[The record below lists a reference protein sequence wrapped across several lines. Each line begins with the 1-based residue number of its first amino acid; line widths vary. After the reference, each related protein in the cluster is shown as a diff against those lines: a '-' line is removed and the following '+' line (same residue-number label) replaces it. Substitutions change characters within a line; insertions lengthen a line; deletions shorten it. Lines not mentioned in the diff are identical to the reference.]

1 MHLGLLGPKRVAMGD
16 AGNLLPPPYHLVDN
30 DFSMLD
36 QTDLVF
42 IDPVSTGY
50 SRALPGEKPKEFHD
64 FKKDIESVG
73 DFIRLYCTRYLRW
86 GSPKYLIGESYGTTR
101 AAGLSGYLQERHG
114 LYLNGI
120 MLVSAVLNFQTIE
133 FENGNDLPYMLYLPS
148 YAATAWYH
156 QRLAGYLEKR
166 PICELLEEVEAFALG
181 EYNTALVK
189 GDSLTAEEQG
199 RLVRKLSRYTGLS
212 EAYLERLNLRPGIMR
227 FTKELLRDQRR
238 TVGRLDSRFTGID
251 HDAAGERIE
260 HDPSMSATMG
270 PFTAAFNQYVRTE
283 LDFQSD
289 LPYEVIKDLGE
300 DWTFA
305 QHNNRFVDVAENLRQ
320 AISANPALRV
330 FVANGY
336 YDLATPYLATRYT
349 FNHLALD
356 PTLRGNIT
364 MGYYEAGH
372 MMYVHLPSLE
382 KLKGDLAG
390 WMGAGM
396 VEA

>member
-1 MHLGLLGPKRVAMGD
+1 
-16 AGNLLPPPYHLVDN
+16 
-30 DFSMLD
+30 
-36 QTDLVF
+36 VF

-166 PICELLEEVEAFALG
+166 ALTELLEEVEAFALG

-251 HDAAGERIE
+251 HDAAGERID

-283 LDFQSD
+283 LGFQSD
-289 LPYEVIKDLGE
+289 LLYEVIKDLGE

-305 QHNNRFVDVAENLRQ
+305 QHNNRFVDVAETLRHS
-320 AISANPALRV
+320 ISANPALRV

-336 YDLATPYLATRYT
+336 YDLATPYFATRYT
-349 FNHLALD
+349 FNHLGLD

-382 KLKGDLAG
+382 KLKSDLAE
-390 WMGAGM
+390 WMGDGRTQSAPTIGDG
-396 VEA
+396 